1 MPLFHFSAPLD
12 FSATLRYIGRFEND
26 TLHAVRDDAYY
37 HVLSDARGYFLVE
50 VKAAKT
56 QTLQVTI
63 VKGTT
68 NSVREKLLAHF
79 VERTFGP
86 DEILNAFYKQRGKD
100 VEIKRLTRKFRGV
113 RLVGIVNLWD
123 CMSWSVIGQQVSVYS
138 AFATRSRLTQ
148 LCGAQVRWNGD
159 IYEGFPTPSAFL
171 KLSSE
176 AMRAAGLSRQK
187 AGYLTGIAQQF
198 VSGQLNENELCAAP
212 PEHMRAALLALKGI
226 GPWSADYAM
235 MRMHRDPDACPFED
249 IGVRDAVAH
258 EYGLTEQAS
267 IEQVKTI
274 SENWRPFRAYTTFY
288 LWQTLLKK
296 KTRSKDQG

>member
-1 MPLFHFSAPLD
+1 
-12 FSATLRYIGRFEND
+12 
-26 TLHAVRDDAYY
+26 
-37 HVLSDARGYFLVE
+37 
-50 VKAAKT
+50 
-56 QTLQVTI
+56 
-63 VKGTT
+63 
-68 NSVREKLLAHF
+68 
-79 VERTFGP
+79 
-86 DEILNAFYKQRGKD
+86 
-100 VEIKRLTRKFRGV
+100 
-113 RLVGIVNLWD
+113 
-123 CMSWSVIGQQVSVYS
+123 
-138 AFATRSRLTQ
+138 
-148 LCGAQVRWNGD
+148 
-159 IYEGFPTPSAFL
+159 
-171 KLSSE
+171 
-176 AMRAAGLSRQK
+176 
-187 AGYLTGIAQQF
+187 
-198 VSGQLNENELCAAP
+198 LNENELCAAP